1 MYVKW
6 FTRSDVVND
15 FILDRKDG
23 YDSVRSVFPS
33 KVLISLCILYNTN
46 KNNIVLNLYL
56 FYILFILYYYK
67 IF

>member
-33 KVLISLCILYNTN
+33 KVLISLLYNTN